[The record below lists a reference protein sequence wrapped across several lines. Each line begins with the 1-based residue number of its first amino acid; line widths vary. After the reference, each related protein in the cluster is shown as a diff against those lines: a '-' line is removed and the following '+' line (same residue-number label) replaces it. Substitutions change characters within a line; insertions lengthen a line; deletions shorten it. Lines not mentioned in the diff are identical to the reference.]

1 MSESKNKN
9 LKDVID
15 YWDKNP
21 VHSIE
26 FDLNADL
33 RSYCEYI
40 DALRW
45 SDNEKWAREKFY
57 ELKGGGGARILDA
70 GCGIG
75 VFSRFY
81 ARKGS
86 SFKVYAIDIAPQAVE
101 ITQKSFE
108 IFGLKGEIKL
118 GSVEEI
124 PYPDNYFD
132 YIVSNGVIHHT
143 LNTEKAVDEFYRVLK
158 PGGLASVCIYYKNIL
173 LRQPFWALTKL
184 LLPLMIKNKKGREGF
199 FSANT
204 PEEFVRVYDGN
215 DTPISKVY
223 SRKQSDELFKQF
235 KHIAVEPHYFPI
247 RFLRPFKVGGII
259 HRILDSS
266 CGVLIYYLLE
276 KPKGGNL

>member
-1 MSESKNKN
+1 MNEIENKGH
-9 LKDVID
+9 KDVID

-26 FDLNADL
+26 FDLNTDL
-33 RSYCEYI
+33 RGYCEYI

-45 SDNEKWAREKFY
+45 SDNEKWARDKFY
-57 ELKGGGGARILDA
+57 EFKGEGELRILDA

-81 ARKGS
+81 ARKGPR
-86 SFKVYAIDIAPQAVE
+86 FKVCAIDITPKAVE
-101 ITQKSFE
+101 ITQKSFK
-108 IFGLKGEIKL
+108 IFGLEGEIRL
-118 GSVEEI
+118 GSVEEL

-143 LNTEKAVDEFYRVLK
+143 LNTQRAVDEFYRVLK

-184 LLPLMIKNKKGREGF
+184 LFPLIIKNKKGREKF

-223 SRKQSDELFKQF
+223 SRKQSDELFRRF
-235 KHIAVEPHYFPI
+235 RHIAAEPHYFPM
-247 RFLRPFKVGGII
+247 RFLRLFKVGGII
-259 HRILDSS
+259 HRILDRY